1 MKHLSLSFFTLCAVL
16 LLGAC
21 GGGGKNPGF
30 GGGSPAVTLAPT
42 TLTFDSQIQGTVST
56 AQPVTLTNSGTVP
69 LSIVSVAASANY
81 AVDSTACPA
90 TLAAGANCIVNV
102 TFAPVAPATGTVTGT
117 IAFTDNASNSPQT
130 VTLTGTATGV

>member
-1 MKHLSLSFFTLCAVL
+1 MKHFSLTLFTLCAVL

-42 TLTFDSQIQGTVST
+42 TLTFPSQIVNTTSSPAQTITV
-56 AQPVTLTNSGTVP
+56 TNSGTVP

-81 AVDSTACPA
+81 AADSTACPTSPA
-90 TLAAGANCIVNV
+90 TLAAGANCVVNV
-102 TFAPVAPATGTVTGT
+102 TFTPTAAGTLTGT
-117 IAFTDNASNSPQT
+117 ITFTDSAANSPQT
-130 VTLTGTATGV
+130 VTLTGTGS

>member
-1 MKHLSLSFFTLCAVL
+1 MKHFSPSFFTLCAVL

-42 TLTFDSQIQGTVST
+42 TLTFSEVVGIQST
-56 AQPVTLTNSGTVP
+56 PQPITLTNSGTVP
-69 LSIVSVAASANY
+69 LNIASVVASTDY
-81 AVDSTACPA
+81 TVDSSACPLPPA

-102 TFAPVAPATGTVTGT
+102 TFTPAVAGATPGT
-117 IAFTDNASNSPQT
+117 ITFTDNAANSPQT
-130 VTLTGTATGV
+130 VTLTGTGT